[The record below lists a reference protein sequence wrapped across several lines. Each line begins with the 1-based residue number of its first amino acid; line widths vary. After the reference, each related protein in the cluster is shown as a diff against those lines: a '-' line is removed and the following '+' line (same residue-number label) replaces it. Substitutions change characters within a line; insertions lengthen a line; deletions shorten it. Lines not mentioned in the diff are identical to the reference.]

1 MKKLNNTYRLL
12 RTLVVMFVLSASIP
26 AKAELTC
33 PDAGLLSGKLLTDV
47 CWSCIF
53 PIRVAGLPLG
63 SGSVPSGASNKS
75 FCLCEDNLGVPRPGI
90 VTSMWEPA
98 RLIELVRTP
107 GCSPSLGGIRLPLG
121 DRRLQGGHGEG
132 EYDTGDLAFYHY
144 HYYAFPLLVM
154 LDLFMDGNCNADGYM
169 DFDLMYLSELDPT
182 WLNDELA
189 FFTQPEAAAVAN
201 PLAISACTADAAS
214 STLGNPIDQL
224 FWCAGSW
231 GHLYPLSG
239 HTLAFGSL
247 AENTSHLAARAIA
260 AQHRRGLARRTM
272 GNSALCRPVIEP
284 MLPKSQY

>member
-12 RTLVVMFVLSASIP
+12 LTLVVMFVLGASIP

-132 EYDTGDLAFYHY
+132 EYDTAMI
-144 HYYAFPLLVM
+144 LL
-154 LDLFMDGNCNADGYM
+154 
-169 DFDLMYLSELDPT
+169 
-182 WLNDELA
+182 
-189 FFTQPEAAAVAN
+189 
-201 PLAISACTADAAS
+201 
-214 STLGNPIDQL
+214 STITIITPFRYWSCSIY
-224 FWCAGSW
+224 SW
-231 GHLYPLSG
+231 M
-239 HTLAFGSL
+239 
-247 AENTSHLAARAIA
+247 AIA
-260 AQHRRGLARRTM
+260 M
-272 GNSALCRPVIEP
+272 P
-284 MLPKSQY
+284 MVTWTLT

>member
-12 RTLVVMFVLSASIP
+12 LTLVVMFVLGASIP

-132 EYDTGDLAFYHY
+132 EYDNLRSCFLPL
-144 HYYAFPLLVM
+144 PLLR
-154 LDLFMDGNCNADGYM
+154 
-169 DFDLMYLSELDPT
+169 LSAIGHARFIHGWQLQCR
-182 WLNDELA
+182 WL
-189 FFTQPEAAAVAN
+189 
-201 PLAISACTADAAS
+201 
-214 STLGNPIDQL
+214 
-224 FWCAGSW
+224 
-231 GHLYPLSG
+231 H
-239 HTLAFGSL
+239 
-247 AENTSHLAARAIA
+247 
-260 AQHRRGLARRTM
+260 GL
-272 GNSALCRPVIEP
+272 
-284 MLPKSQY
+284 

>member
-1 MKKLNNTYRLL
+1 
-12 RTLVVMFVLSASIP
+12 
-26 AKAELTC
+26 
-33 PDAGLLSGKLLTDV
+33 
-47 CWSCIF
+47 
-53 PIRVAGLPLG
+53 
-63 SGSVPSGASNKS
+63 
-75 FCLCEDNLGVPRPGI
+75 
-90 VTSMWEPA
+90 
-98 RLIELVRTP
+98 
-107 GCSPSLGGIRLPLG
+107 
-121 DRRLQGGHGEG
+121 
-132 EYDTGDLAFYHY
+132 
-144 HYYAFPLLVM
+144 M

-214 STLGNPIDQL
+214 STLGKPIDQL

-284 MLPKSQY
+284 MLPKSQYKMSMFFPVPETESAHVIGESTMKWGEWRTIPGAGEDALYILWRWQDCCNSGG

>member
-1 MKKLNNTYRLL
+1 MQKLNNTYRLM
-12 RTLVVMFVLSASIP
+12 RTLVVMLVLGASIP

-63 SGSVPSGASNKS
+63 SGNVPSGASNKS

-189 FFTQPEAAAVAN
+189 FLLSLKRLPLPIHWLYLLVPLTLPHQRLVNPSTSCFGVLAVGGISIRY
-201 PLAISACTADAAS
+201 LAI
-214 STLGNPIDQL
+214 P
-224 FWCAGSW
+224 
-231 GHLYPLSG
+231 
-239 HTLAFGSL
+239 
-247 AENTSHLAARAIA
+247 
-260 AQHRRGLARRTM
+260 
-272 GNSALCRPVIEP
+272 
-284 MLPKSQY
+284 

>member
-1 MKKLNNTYRLL
+1 LG
-12 RTLVVMFVLSASIP
+12 VSIP

-63 SGSVPSGASNKS
+63 SGNVPSGASNKS

-214 STLGNPIDQL
+214 STLGKPID
-224 FWCAGSW
+224 
-231 GHLYPLSG
+231 
-239 HTLAFGSL
+239 
-247 AENTSHLAARAIA
+247 
-260 AQHRRGLARRTM
+260 
-272 GNSALCRPVIEP
+272 
-284 MLPKSQY
+284 